1 MSTKRFKQILP
12 TSKFAI
18 APEEDTYTSVSVDG
32 DMREIPEVETNENVL
47 SDEVFTKERA
57 DGTTYRISAQLDM
70 VALVNDPY
78 IGFNGLPTSAPYQ
91 SLTNPEETCRSNSD
105 ISASNYGEN
114 DIYPLLNNKNEYNNW
129 YTKVLYPESYMP
141 NNTQIGFS
149 KLIGEGPRKIYRQD
163 GLPIVGVRFVIID
176 EVMYPCFITE
186 TDVQLEPNDYV
197 YINPIY
203 FNTMV
208 GNTIF
213 EGVKWAKE
221 ASGFQR
227 VITTTLN
234 PLDLDITIDGFLP
247 ASTKLFVIDYPMV
260 NPNKPNT
267 SSFTNLTPDE
277 QDFLNNL
284 SDFRFIGSYKR
295 VIGVSKNDI
304 DDTTTTPSTNVDSVD
319 QDGTSNVN
327 GQYTKISV
335 ANAHGLAKG
344 FYIEMSY
351 TGSTLVN
358 NDFTGIFR
366 IDSIVDDNTFIIDA
380 NRNVVGN
387 NTSIEYKAVD
397 AIASDYMI
405 RVFKELSSIEDYV
418 IDRTAFAENIYKDGT
433 FLINFL
439 KDIDTDGLTDYL
451 DRPLSE
457 LFVGVV
463 KRAGS
468 KGYEWTN
475 VVSHFSHIMR
485 GIEGNTDSGLG
496 DPGSSPIPGVKPVI
510 SEGGTS
516 KSAVVTE
523 PLEYVYNYPTK
534 AVVYPSGRVPEK
546 YGSDSL
552 TEYYGDIVEYNRGE
566 LTERVISDVYHRF
579 NTTYREK
586 GYIGDCDG
594 YEGAYEG
601 LYYKPFHRYPI
612 KKWADGVEAAT
623 PPAAQPNDPFSAYTE
638 AIQFEGVPTYAE
650 EVQGLKIWRDLL
662 GPGNFDSVGGFD
674 YPFLNGSHYLY
685 ENIKIYLRRQTPGRS
700 GFDLRVIQPDFI
712 PGITTY
718 IPNESC

>member
-91 SLTNPEETCRSNSD
+91 SLTNPEEACRPNSD

-197 YINPIY
+197 YINPLH
-203 FNTMV
+203 FNT
-208 GNTIF
+208 GNGATANNGEI
-213 EGVKWAKE
+213 WAQL
-221 ASGFQR
+221 ATRFQR

-234 PLDLDITIDGFLP
+234 PIDLDITIDGFLP
-247 ASTKLFVIDYPMV
+247 ADSKLFVIDYPMV

-277 QDFLNNL
+277 KDFLNNL

-405 RVFKELSSIEDYV
+405 RVFKELSSIDDYV

-510 SEGGTS
+510 GEGGTS

-534 AVVYPSGRVPEK
+534 AVVYPSGRIPNE